1 MVGSVT
7 KYLPCE
13 VPFAHVS
20 VPMKKSTTNNSIVHK
35 CKPLVLP
42 HELLCHL
49 EKHNQLELCVESRA
63 KYWGHAKKYFSWYPN
78 HPATLNTNDL
88 EDDADSSVRH
98 VPLHLYADD
107 TCFSTNEKLGVI
119 MLGCVLDTRRSS
131 MQTHWP
137 LFVVRLE
144 SCTI

>member
-1 MVGSVT
+1 M
-7 KYLPCE
+7 
-13 VPFAHVS
+13 
-20 VPMKKSTTNNSIVHK
+20 
-35 CKPLVLP
+35 
-42 HELLCHL
+42 
-49 EKHNQLELCVESRA
+49 ESRA

-88 EDDADSSVRH
+88 EDDADSSARH

-107 TCFSTNEKLGVI
+107 TRFSTNEKLGVI